1 MFTYHKHFPGLSTA
15 RWGGGDNF
23 CSLTDEFLWR
33 RETPPTPTTERG
45 LFPLEAFMGERKAR
59 RVFTP
64 AMPSATIRAARRSVP
79 KRPGIS
85 SRCANEGE
93 ALAEE
98 PEGPCSRGSGARASQ
113 SHPPP
118 FARLL
123 RRCVSEWHRLSRSG
137 LRRRVGVCRGRTS
150 KLHSTLLLI
159 VPEGGGGKERHT

>member
-1 MFTYHKHFPGLSTA
+1 MAKG
-15 RWGGGDNF
+15 
-23 CSLTDEFLWR
+23 
-33 RETPPTPTTERG
+33 TPPPPTTERG
-45 LFPLEAFMGERKAR
+45 LFPLEALTGERKAR

-64 AMPSATIRAARRSVP
+64 AMPSATIRAARRGGGRSVP
-79 KRPGIS
+79 ERPGIS
-85 SRCANEGE
+85 SRRANEGE

-98 PEGPCSRGSGARASQ
+98 PEGPCSRGSGARVSQ

-123 RRCVSEWHRLSRSG
+123 RRCASEWHRLSRSG

-159 VPEGGGGKERHT
+159 VPEGGGGGGERAAHLVA